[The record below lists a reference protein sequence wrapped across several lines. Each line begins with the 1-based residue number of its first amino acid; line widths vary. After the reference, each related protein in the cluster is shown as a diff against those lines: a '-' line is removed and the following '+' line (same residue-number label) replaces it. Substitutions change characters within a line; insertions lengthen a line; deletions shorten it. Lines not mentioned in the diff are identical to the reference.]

1 MITTTA
7 ATINSLLPKFTTLA
21 HIKQLQSILF
31 TTGLFHLPSSRS
43 KLLDLC
49 AVSPFGDL
57 IFATQLF
64 LQIHS
69 PTTNDWNAIIRGQ
82 AQSPRPT
89 NAISTYKSLLST
101 QSSTP
106 DALSCSFALKAC
118 ARALALSEAR
128 QLHSHVLRRGFGSDV
143 LLQTTLV
150 DGYSK
155 IGVLDDARQVFD
167 EMPKR
172 DVASWNALIAGLAQ
186 GSRPQDALG
195 LFKRMRAEGVRANE
209 VTVLGA
215 LSACSQLGAL
225 VEGGGVEGFVREEG
239 LDGNV
244 QVCNAL
250 IDMYAKCGSVRKARS
265 VFDTMRCGRS
275 IVTWNTMIMGLG
287 MHGHGAC
294 AVELFY
300 EMSRTDSVKPDAV
313 SYLAVLC
320 ACNHAGLVEDGLYL
334 FKSMEGSGV
343 APNVKH
349 YGSVI
354 DLLGRSG
361 RIDEAYH
368 IIASMPFVPDVIM
381 WQSLL
386 GACKTYGNVEI
397 AERASRALVEMGSN
411 NCGDFV
417 LLSNLYAS
425 HERWGDV
432 GRVREA
438 MRRIDVKK
446 VPGFS
451 YIEVEGLIHKF
462 VNGDKSHSNWQE
474 IYRKLDEIGFKIKA
488 YGYVPETSYVFHD
501 IGEEDKQNALCYHS
515 EKLAVA
521 FGLISTS
528 SATPIQVFKN
538 LRICGDCHVVIKLI
552 SKVYEREIIVRD
564 RARFHHFKEGS
575 CSCDDYW

>member
-1 MITTTA
+1 MLTTT
-7 ATINSLLPKFTTLA
+7 TINALLPKCTTFA
-21 HIKQLQSILF
+21 HIKQLQSLLF
-31 TTGLFHLPSSRS
+31 TTGLFHLPTSRS

-57 IFATQLF
+57 LFATQLF
-64 LQIHS
+64 LRIHS

-82 AQSPRPT
+82 AQSPLPT
-89 NAISTYKSLLST
+89 TAISTYKSLLSHT
-101 QSSTP
+101 PP

-118 ARALALSEAR
+118 ARALALAEAR
-128 QLHSHVLRRGFGSDV
+128 QLHSHVLRYGFGADV
-143 LLQTTLV
+143 LLKTTLV

-155 IGVLDDARQVFD
+155 IGVLDDACQVFD

-186 GSRPQDALG
+186 GSRPGDALG
-195 LFKRMRAEGVRANE
+195 LFKRMRAEGVMANE
-209 VTVLGA
+209 
-215 LSACSQLGAL
+215 
-225 VEGGGVEGFVREEG
+225 
-239 LDGNV
+239 
-244 QVCNAL
+244 VCNAL
-250 IDMYAKCGSVRKARS
+250 IDMYAKCGSVSKARR

-287 MHGHGAC
+287 MHGHGVS

-300 EMSRTDSVKPDAV
+300 EMSRTASVRPDAV

-343 APNVKH
+343 TPNVKH

-361 RIDEAYH
+361 RIDEAYY
-368 IIASMPFVPDVIM
+368 IIVSMPFDPDVIM
-381 WQSLL
+381 WQTLL

-397 AERASRALVEMGSN
+397 AECASRALVEMGSS

-425 HERWGDV
+425 HERWDDV
-432 GRVREA
+432 DRVREA
-438 MRRIDVKK
+438 MKRIDVKK

-462 VNGDKSHSNWQE
+462 VNGDQDHSNWQE

-501 IGEEDKQNALCYHS
+501 ISEEDKQNALCYHS

-528 SATPIQVFKN
+528 SETPIQVFKN